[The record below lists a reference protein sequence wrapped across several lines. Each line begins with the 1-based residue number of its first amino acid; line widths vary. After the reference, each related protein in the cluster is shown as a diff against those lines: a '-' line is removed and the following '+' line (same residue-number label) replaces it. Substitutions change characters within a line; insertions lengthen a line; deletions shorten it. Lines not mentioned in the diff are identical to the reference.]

1 MDGEL
6 LEEVLV
12 EVDGDAKGEG
22 VALEVVNVHVIS
34 KHQEEALS
42 SLLVFHDR
50 GQLVIQQVR
59 YLEGEEF
66 HCSHHYNH
74 ERTHSTILPEFFLQI
89 GQNTIFNLPMDDNIR
104 TLSSRGQMLGSHMSI

>member
-1 MDGEL
+1 M
-6 LEEVLV
+6 EEVLV

-22 VALEVVNVHVIS
+22 VGPEVVSVNVIS

-42 SLLVFHDR
+42 SPLVFLDM

-74 ERTHSTILPEFFLQI
+74 ERSHNAILP
-89 GQNTIFNLPMDDNIR
+89 
-104 TLSSRGQMLGSHMSI
+104 TL